1 MTYYR
6 GTLAEFTIWHN
17 AAITSEILPKIGYVN
32 GQPVPQNQETTA
44 YSQSIQNPNK
54 SDDYIWLYG
63 RYPIENKTSLSQAD
77 IDVLN
82 WFPEVP

>member
-6 GTLAEFTIWHN
+6 GILTEFTAWHAN
-17 AAITSEILPKIGYVN
+17 AIQMEGLPKSGYIN
-32 GQPVPQNQETTA
+32 GFLVPQNQETIA

-54 SDDYIWLYG
+54 TDDYIWLYG

-77 IDVLN
+77 IDALN
-82 WFPEVP
+82 WFPE